1 MPLPAHFCAC
11 PAGSP
16 NRHCGLADLLRSPS
30 QGSTDDSLARVCKP
44 KSSARAARPSAQ
56 LSDTGLLVTT
66 HTEGGARGSTVPPRG
81 QLPGTAASRAPS
93 PAARPPAHPLARPS
107 PLSVFQQA
115 GRAILCGVGEVTA
128 EAFNGG
134 PLTRFSECHLPP
146 ATAPQRAEGRQGRG
160 GARAWPPPAAART
173 LRAWA
178 PRLLPRPELA
188 PQPRGSSVQRLLS
201 RERGV
206 AAAWVLGQHQET

>member
-93 PAARPPAHPLARPS
+93 PAAPLRSQSSSRRAGPS
-107 PLSVFQQA
+107 SV
-115 GRAILCGVGEVTA
+115 GLVRSLRKHLM
-128 EAFNGG
+128 GG
-134 PLTRFSECHLPP
+134 HHTRQPLTRFSECHLPP